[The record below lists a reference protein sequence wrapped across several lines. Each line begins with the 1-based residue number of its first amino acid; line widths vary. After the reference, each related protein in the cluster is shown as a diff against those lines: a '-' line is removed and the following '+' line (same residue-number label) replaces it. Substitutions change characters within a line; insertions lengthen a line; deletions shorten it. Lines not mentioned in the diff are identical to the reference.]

1 MPNLS
6 EDIRSELEREVALA
20 QREAELTRREGAL
33 ARAEAERAV
42 VADEGLAARE
52 QELAERE
59 RAVAQAAEAV
69 EGQRRRLIEVR
80 EEYEERRR
88 VPAPRARATGAAQ
101 RTG

>member
-52 QELAERE
+52 RSW
-59 RAVAQAAEAV
+59 RN
-69 EGQRRRLIEVR
+69 GSGRWRRRPKLSR
-80 EEYEERRR
+80 GS
-88 VPAPRARATGAAQ
+88 GAD
-101 RTG
+101 